1 MKKKATGKAS
11 AAAKNKKTASTGNPL
26 KTMEKKL
33 ALIGYVRGKDWSRE
47 LIETL
52 QATERELASCQELI
66 RACPTGSEEETEI
79 MARLK
84 DLEIKRFQ
92 LLGDVHKNRVNDYHV
107 LIS

>member
-1 MKKKATGKAS
+1 MKKRATGKAS
-11 AAAKNKKTASTGNPL
+11 AAGKKKKPVSAANLL
-26 KTMEKKL
+26 KSMEKKL

-52 QATERELASCQELI
+52 QATERELANCQEFI
-66 RACPTGSEEETEI
+66 RTCAAGSEEETEI
-79 MARLK
+79 MERLK